1 MTTSTTATTA
11 VAKGHYAGHYEP
23 DPEWTDEEKQVFKE
37 LGVGEGEVSLRK
49 LIRGQRRINGKL
61 YDAIDLIIAHL
72 KRTSD
77 DSSKTPSPELQK
89 AEKLNDLVPSADPP
103 KCESGG
109 GGLP

>member
-11 VAKGHYAGHYEP
+11 MATKQYEP
-23 DPEWTDEEKQVFKE
+23 PKIDEWTDAEKQVFEE

-72 KRTSD
+72 KQT
-77 DSSKTPSPELQK
+77 SKTETPELQK
-89 AEKLNDLVPSADPP
+89 AETLNDLVPSADPP

-109 GGLP
+109 GGLL

>member
-1 MTTSTTATTA
+1 MTTGTATA
-11 VAKGHYAGHYEP
+11 AAHYAGQYEP
-23 DPEWTDEEKQVFKE
+23 DPKWTDEEQQVFDE
-37 LGVGEGEVSLRK
+37 LGIGEGEVSLRK

-72 KRTSD
+72 KKTS
-77 DSSKTPSPELQK
+77 KIETPELKK
-89 AEKLNDLVPSADPP
+89 AEKLNDQVPSADPP

>member
-1 MTTSTTATTA
+1 MTTNTTAKTA
-11 VAKGHYAGHYEP
+11 MATGRYGPHVV
-23 DPEWTDEEKQVFKE
+23 WTDEEKQVFEE
-37 LGVGEGEVSLRK
+37 LGVGEDEVSLRK

-72 KRTSD
+72 KKTS
-77 DSSKTPSPELQK
+77 KIETPELKK
-89 AEKLNDLVPSADPP
+89 AERLNDQVPSADPP